1 MQLHRQCSIAHCRR
15 KNLFLQ
21 LGVCKMQGPVCP
33 FSLCLPLSFAV
44 FKPRKM
50 GVEILYQIQLLF
62 DLLCMWFKESAPY

>member
-1 MQLHRQCSIAHCRR
+1 
-15 KNLFLQ
+15 
-21 LGVCKMQGPVCP
+21 MQGPVCP